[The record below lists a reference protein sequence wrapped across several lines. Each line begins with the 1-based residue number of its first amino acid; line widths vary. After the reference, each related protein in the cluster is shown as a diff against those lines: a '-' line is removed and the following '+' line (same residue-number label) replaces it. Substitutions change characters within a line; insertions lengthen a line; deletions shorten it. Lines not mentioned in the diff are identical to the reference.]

1 MRTCPLGVNHI
12 RLRISGLIHGG
23 CRQQTAS
30 PECHRPHGF
39 PGYVAHNLGGPVVRT
54 RLAENADDAAA
65 LLALLANGKRLTIIE
80 HLLEREMT
88 VGAIAKKVS
97 LSQSALSQH
106 LAKLRSL
113 NLVETRRDRQMI
125 YYSCKSEVGPPPAAH
140 A

>member
-1 MRTCPLGVNHI
+1 M
-12 RLRISGLIHGG
+12 
-23 CRQQTAS
+23 AS
-30 PECHRPHGF
+30 LDKLPTM
-39 PGYVAHNLGGPVVRT
+39 LGGPVYVP

-125 YYSCKSEVGPPPAAH
+125 YYSCKSESARRLMHTLEGIFEKN
-140 A
+140 

>member
-1 MRTCPLGVNHI
+1 MDV
-12 RLRISGLIHGG
+12 
-23 CRQQTAS
+23 
-30 PECHRPHGF
+30 
-39 PGYVAHNLGGPVVRT
+39 T

-80 HLLEREMT
+80 HLLDREMS

-125 YYSCKSEVGPPPAAH
+125 YYSCNSERARRLLETLEDIFEKN
-140 A
+140 

>member
-1 MRTCPLGVNHI
+1 V
-12 RLRISGLIHGG
+12 
-23 CRQQTAS
+23 
-30 PECHRPHGF
+30 
-39 PGYVAHNLGGPVVRT
+39 T

-80 HLLEREMT
+80 HLLDREMS

-125 YYSCKSEVGPPPAAH
+125 YYSCNSERARRLLETLEDIFEKN
-140 A
+140 

>member
-1 MRTCPLGVNHI
+1 MRSDSREVS
-12 RLRISGLIHGG
+12 LR
-23 CRQQTAS
+23 TAQ
-30 PECHRPHGF
+30 PERHAPVAF
-39 PGYVAHNLGGPVVRT
+39 PDILPAFGGPMDVT

-80 HLLEREMT
+80 HLLDREMS

-125 YYSCKSEVGPPPAAH
+125 YYSCNSERARRLLETLEDIFEKN
-140 A
+140 

>member
-1 MRTCPLGVNHI
+1 M
-12 RLRISGLIHGG
+12 
-23 CRQQTAS
+23 AS
-30 PECHRPHGF
+30 LDILPTIW
-39 PGYVAHNLGGPVVRT
+39 GGPVYVP

-125 YYSCKSEVGPPPAAH
+125 YYSCKSESARRLMHTLEGIFEKN
-140 A
+140 